1 MLKKREKVGNVA
13 ENLHFFDKSQLYIY
27 LIECEALPVFFNTL
41 MCMLNEHVLLVL

>member
-1 MLKKREKVGNVA
+1 MLEKREKVGNVA
-13 ENLHFFDKSQLYIY
+13 ENLHFFDKSQCI